1 MDGFFDLIRN
11 LKNKLFGKEQKGRPE
26 KTQESKN
33 RPIEPEVT
41 RKPAGTPSEEIT
53 PPKIVIPPVII
64 SKPKERDPYFI
75 QIGFD
80 FGTSFSKCIC
90 RDIMTNKAWIYTSDK
105 YFCREYPFLIPS
117 VIVYD
122 DEILC
127 AWDPVDEQYHENGLY
142 HLKNAA
148 VKIAQN
154 QWSDPVLDIY
164 KKAIGTEKKEA
175 LINLIENCLVYY
187 LSQTLGNIRQDI
199 YVRRPAY
206 WSNKK
211 DHMAVNMAI
220 PVAEAQEEPVI
231 RFFNRILNEAWRL
244 ADSMAEIDVITISE
258 LESIRKSKT
267 KQVLPDEESPC
278 FIFPEV
284 SANVQG
290 FVRSRV
296 SEQGIY
302 IFSDTG
308 AWTVDQSVFIFSR
321 HDYNE
326 CLTYLFGHV
335 LPLGSSNIEYLA
347 AQETGNQESG
357 SLENWR
363 KKKEQG
369 ISSLELN
376 KAYSIIRQ
384 ELDKG
389 TEKTLAHAKMK
400 LRVRSQMNNIKVIFG
415 GGGHSTNPY
424 GHGVLAPFS
433 GHLFAG
439 PVEPEIISIPTPY
452 DLEIKENQKRCLK
465 RLTVAYGLSFEKS
478 ELARFIY
485 PKDVTIPS
493 PEELWKPQRVT
504 FQAPDKDEC

>member
-1 MDGFFDLIRN
+1 MEGFFDLIRN
-11 LKNKLFGKEQKGRPE
+11 LKNKLFGKEQWPHPEIPQEPE
-26 KTQESKN
+26 KK
-33 RPIEPEVT
+33 RIEPEVSK
-41 RKPAGTPSEEIT
+41 KPPVTSSEENT
-53 PPKIVIPPVII
+53 PPKIEIHPAIKN
-64 SKPKERDPYFI
+64 KPRARDPYFI

-105 YFCREYPFLIPS
+105 YSCREYPFLIPS

-127 AWDPVDEQYHENGLY
+127 AWDPVDEQYPENGLY

-164 KKAIGTEKKEA
+164 KKAIGSDEKEA
-175 LINLIENCLVYY
+175 LTYFIENCLVYY
-187 LSQTLGNIRQDI
+187 LSRTLGNIRQDI
-199 YVRRPAY
+199 YERRPGY
-206 WSNKK
+206 WSNQQ
-211 DHMAVNMAI
+211 DYMAVNMAI

-231 RFFNRILNEAWRL
+231 KFFNSILNESWNL
-244 ADSMAEIDVITISE
+244 SDSMTKIDVITIRD
-258 LESIRKSKT
+258 LESMRKSKT
-267 KQVLPDEESPC
+267 KQDLPAEDSPC
-278 FIFPEV
+278 FIYPEV

-326 CLTYLFGHV
+326 CLTYLFGNV
-335 LPLGSSNIEYLA
+335 LPLGSSNIEYIA
-347 AQETGNQESG
+347 AQLNGNPESG
-357 SLENWR
+357 SLEKWR
-363 KKKEQG
+363 KMKEQG
-369 ISSLELN
+369 ISTLELN
-376 KAYSIIRQ
+376 RAYSRIRQ
-384 ELDKG
+384 QLDKG
-389 TEKTLAHAKMK
+389 TERTLAHAKMK

-415 GGGHSTNPY
+415 GGGHSINPY
-424 GHGVLAPFS
+424 GQGVLAPFS
-433 GHLFAG
+433 GQLFAG
-439 PVEPEIISIPTPY
+439 PVEPEIIAIPVPN
-452 DLEIKENQKRCLK
+452 DLEIKENQKRWLK

-485 PKDVTIPS
+485 PKDVTISS
-493 PEELWKPQRVT
+493 PEEIWNPHRVT